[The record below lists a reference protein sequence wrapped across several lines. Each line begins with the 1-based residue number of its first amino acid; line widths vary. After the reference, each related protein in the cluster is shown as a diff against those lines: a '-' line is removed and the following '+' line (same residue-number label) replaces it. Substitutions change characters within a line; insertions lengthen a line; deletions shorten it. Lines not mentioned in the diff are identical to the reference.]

1 MQVDE
6 SGDHFSQSIDAIR
19 HQNEEGFQSQKV
31 LLDEIMTKQNQMK
44 NKLDVANKQSNQA
57 GK

>member
-19 HQNEEGFQSQKV
+19 HQNEEGFQSQKA

-57 GK
+57 G